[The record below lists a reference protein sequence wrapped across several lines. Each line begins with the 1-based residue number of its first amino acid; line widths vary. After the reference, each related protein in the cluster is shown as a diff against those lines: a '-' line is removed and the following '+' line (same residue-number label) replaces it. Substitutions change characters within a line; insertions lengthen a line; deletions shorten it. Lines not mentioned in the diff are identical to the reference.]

1 MKQIKSKAGYT
12 VFETTADDVTK
23 LGGAGICDFC
33 NCFAQKGYL
42 IPVLISKI
50 ARLHSY
56 ICPKCY
62 SDWDN
67 SGKMYAE
74 NLDVEKKRIKYYES
88 TIQG

>member
-42 IPVLISKI
+42 IPVLN
-50 ARLHSY
+50 SY

-74 NLDVEKKRIKYYES
+74 DLDVEKKRIEYYES
-88 TIQG
+88 KIQG